1 MRFHRMP
8 ALIPVLF
15 SDLVWRIKDPME
27 RCVYLTFDDGPMPG
41 PTDFV
46 LDQLSGFSAKATFFC
61 IGDNIRKHPEA
72 YQRILSEGHQVGNH
86 TFRHLNGWSVKA
98 SQYYSDIL
106 ECESVIGS
114 AHSALLF
121 RPPFG
126 KLHPSYRQILPHM
139 KIIMWDIL
147 SCDYDPTLNPQKAL
161 SKIQGLTRP
170 GSIVVF
176 HDSLKAEKNL
186 RSILPAYLR
195 FLQSEGYALKSI
207 K

>member
-8 ALIPVLF
+8 SLISGLF
-15 SDLVWRIKDPME
+15 PDLVWRINNPHE
-27 RCVYLTFDDGPMPG
+27 RSVYLTFDDGPMPG

-46 LDQLSGFSAKATFFC
+46 LDQLAGFSAKATFFC
-61 IGDNIRKHPEA
+61 IGDNIIKHPDVF
-72 YQRILSEGHQVGNH
+72 QKILTEGHQVGNH
-86 TFRHLNGWSVKA
+86 TYHHLNGWSVPA
-98 SQYYSDIL
+98 AQYYTDIM
-106 ECESVIGS
+106 ECEMAIGS
-114 AHSALLF
+114 LHSTGIF

-126 KLHPSYRQILPHM
+126 KLHPSYRRILPHM

-147 SCDYDPTLNPQKAL
+147 SCDYDYTLDPQKAL
-161 SKIQGLTRP
+161 AEIKSLTRP

-186 RSILPAYLR
+186 RSMLPGYLK
-195 FLQSEGYALKSI
+195 FLQSEGYTLKSI